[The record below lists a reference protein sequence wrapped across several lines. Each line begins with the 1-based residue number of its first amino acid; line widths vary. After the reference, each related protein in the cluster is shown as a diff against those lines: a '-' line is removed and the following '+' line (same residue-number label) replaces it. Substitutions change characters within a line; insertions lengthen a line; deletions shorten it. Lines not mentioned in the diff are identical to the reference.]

1 LLNCARLAALLVA
14 VLVVSCGGSRSPTGV
29 DLPPNDLSVSQVGP
43 PTVAAGSNANF
54 TVVVANGGRSQAT
67 SVTITQAVSPAFST
81 SVSCTPSFGATCP
94 ATLGATMTVPALDPG
109 RWLTLTY
116 AVAVPLGT
124 RGNVTNDVTV
134 TATSESN
141 PANNSASTTTVAV
154 DERNGAYKA
163 YAADGRRYD
172 LTIDFD
178 AQQYTM
184 AGNGQ
189 SAQRSFVAGN
199 GEYIVAGNSRLRVAE
214 DLVVGSHDF
223 GNGPTPYVA
232 ARSFVSSIV
241 DGVFNLATRNVAADG
256 TASTHPGSARI
267 AGNTLAVC
275 QTDSGVQAAQNCPV
289 LPTSYLLTINGDVFT
304 GTDATNATFT
314 FQLARS
320 GSSIVL
326 LSAAPAA
333 DGTQQF
339 RVGLQESAGL
349 SWGTLFGPT
358 STGDWVTMVLDSTN
372 ISWAVLGAFTND
384 QAGLQRISN
393 AGPFAMMSGK
403 RLSDSADI
411 FVMQATP
418 LAVMVGAFD
427 GTANGTLQVAVP

>member
-1 LLNCARLAALLVA
+1 LNCARLAALLVA
-14 VLVVSCGGSRSPTGV
+14 LLLASCGGSRSPTGV
-29 DLPPNDLSVSQVGP
+29 DVPPNDLNVSQVAP
-43 PTVAAGSNANF
+43 PTVAAGSDANF
-54 TVVVANGGRSQAT
+54 TVVVANGGRSTAT
-67 SVTITQAVSPAFST
+67 ALTITQNVSPAFAT
-81 SVSCTPSFGATCP
+81 AVTCVPSFGATCP
-94 ATLGATMTVPALDPG
+94 ANLGAVMTLPALDPG

-116 AVAVPLGT
+116 AVAVPLGS
-124 RGNVTNDVTV
+124 RGNVTNDVSV
-134 TATSESN
+134 TATAESN
-141 PANNSASTTTVAV
+141 LANNSASATTVAV

-163 YAADGRRYD
+163 YAADGRLYD

-189 SAQRSFVAGN
+189 SVQRTFALGN
-199 GEYIVAGNSRLRVAE
+199 GEYIVAATSRLRVAD

-223 GNGPTPYVA
+223 GGGPTPYVA
-232 ARSFVSSIV
+232 ARRFATTIV

-256 TASTHPGSARI
+256 TASTHPGTARI
-267 AGNTLAVC
+267 TGNVLSVC
-275 QTDSGVQAAQNCPV
+275 QTDSGVDAPQNCPV
-289 LPTSYLLTINGDVFT
+289 VLTSYLLSVNGDVFT
-304 GTDATNATFT
+304 GVDTSGGTFT

-320 GSSIVL
+320 GGSVVL

-339 RVGLQESAGL
+339 RIGLQESAGL

-358 STGDWVTMVLDSTN
+358 STGDWVTMVLDSAN
-372 ISWAVLGAFTND
+372 ISYAVLGAFTND
-384 QAGLQRISN
+384 QAGLQKISN
-393 AGPFAMMSGK
+393 GGPFAMMSGK

>member
-1 LLNCARLAALLVA
+1 MNCARLAALAVA
-14 VLVVSCGGSRSPTGV
+14 VLLVSCGGSRSATGV
-29 DLPPNDLSVSQVGP
+29 DVPPNDLSVSQVGP
-43 PTVAAGSNANF
+43 ATVAAGSNANF
-54 TVVVANGGRSQAT
+54 TVVVANGGRSSAT
-67 SVTITQAVSPAFST
+67 SVTITQAASPAFTT

-94 ATLGATMTVPALDPG
+94 ATLGPTMTVPALDPG

-124 RGNVTNDVTV
+124 RGNVTNDVEV

-141 PANNSASTTTVAV
+141 LANNSASTTTVAV

-163 YAADGRRYD
+163 YAADGRLYD

-184 AGNGQ
+184 SGNGQ
-189 SAQRSFVAGN
+189 STQRSFVPGN
-199 GEYIVAGNSRLRVAE
+199 GEYIVGGNSRLRVAD
-214 DLVVGSHDF
+214 DLIVGSHDF
-223 GNGPTPYVA
+223 GSGPTPYIA
-232 ARSFVSSIV
+232 ARSFITSIV

-267 AGNTLAVC
+267 AGNVLSVC
-275 QTDSGVQAAQNCPV
+275 QTDSGVNAAQNCPV
-289 LPTSYLLTINGDVFT
+289 VLTSYLLTVNGDVFT
-304 GTDATNATFT
+304 GVDANNVAFT

-333 DGTQQF
+333 DGTQQL
-339 RVGLQESAGL
+339 RIGLQESAGL

-358 STGDWVTMVLDSTN
+358 SDGDWVMMVLDSTN
-372 ISWAVLGAFTND
+372 ISYAVLGAFTND

-393 AGPFAMMSGK
+393 GGPFAMMSGK

>member
-1 LLNCARLAALLVA
+1 LNCARLAAFLVA
-14 VLVVSCGGSRSPTGV
+14 LLLASCGGSRSATGV
-29 DLPPNDLSVSQVGP
+29 DVPPNDLNVSQVGP
-43 PTVAAGSNANF
+43 PTVAAGSDANF
-54 TVVVANGGRSQAT
+54 TVVVANGGRSTAT
-67 SVTITQAVSPAFST
+67 ALTITQTVSPAFT
-81 SVSCTPSFGATCP
+81 TAVTCVPSFGATCP
-94 ATLGATMTVPALDPG
+94 ASLGAVMTLPSLDPG

-116 AVAVPLGT
+116 AVAVPLGS
-124 RGNVTNDVTV
+124 RGNVTNDVMV
-134 TATSESN
+134 TATAETN
-141 PANNSASTTTVAV
+141 VANNSASATTVAV

-163 YAADGRRYD
+163 YAADGRLYD

-184 AGNGQ
+184 AGNGG
-189 SAQRSFVAGN
+189 SVTRTFVPGN
-199 GEYIVAGNSRLRVAE
+199 GEYIVPGTSRLRVAE
-214 DLVVGSHDF
+214 DLVVGSEDF
-223 GNGPTPYVA
+223 GRGPTPYVA
-232 ARSFVSSIV
+232 ARRFATTIV

-267 AGNTLAVC
+267 AGNVLSVC
-275 QTDSGVQAAQNCPV
+275 QTDSGVEAAQNCPV
-289 LPTSYLLTINGDVFT
+289 VLASYLLSVSGDVFT
-304 GTDATNATFT
+304 GVDANNGNFT

-320 GSSIVL
+320 GGSVIL

-339 RVGLQESAGL
+339 RIGLQESAGL

-358 STGDWVTMVLDSTN
+358 STGDWVMMVLDSAN
-372 ISWAVLGAFTND
+372 ISYAVLGAFTND
-384 QAGLQRISN
+384 QAGLQKISN
-393 AGPFAMMSGK
+393 GGPFAMMSGK